1 MPTNARSERIPTFR
15 ELLVDLGQDVSALVH
30 DEIDLVKTETRT
42 ELRRTLLVMGSAAV
56 LIIAAVLTLCAAAVL
71 ALARVLDPAVAA
83 LAVGGAIAVTAVGV
97 GFAASGQTRR
107 PAVRS
112 SLTINVSEE
121 NA

>member
-1 MPTNARSERIPTFR
+1 MATSARSERTPTFH

-30 DEIDLVKTETRT
+30 DEIDLVKTETRS
-42 ELRRTLLVMGSAAV
+42 ELRKSLLVMGSAAV

-71 ALARVLDPAVAA
+71 ALARVLDPPLAA

-97 GFAASGQTRR
+97 ALAASGQPRR
-107 PAVRS
+107 PALRS
-112 SLTINVSEE
+112 SLTMNVSKE